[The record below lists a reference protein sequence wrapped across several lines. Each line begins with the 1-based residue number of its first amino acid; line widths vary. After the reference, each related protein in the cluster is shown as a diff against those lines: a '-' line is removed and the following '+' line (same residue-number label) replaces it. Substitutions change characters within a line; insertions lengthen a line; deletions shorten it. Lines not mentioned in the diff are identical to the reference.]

1 MAPPAAGLVV
11 YAVDPRRL
19 SRFYA
24 TVTGLVVTE
33 TAPGHVV
40 LESPTFQLVL
50 VQMPAE
56 AAATIDLSA
65 PPARREETPLKPV
78 FTVASL
84 ETARLA
90 AAELGGTL
98 DPAGTE
104 WQFRHWRVCDGHDP
118 EGNVFQLRE
127 RTASSRERSATPAG
141 VRPFTDD
148 EFPPFREAQVRA
160 FSAALG
166 AAESRPAAEF
176 VRTAHE
182 LFDRLMPDGLATA
195 GMRVLHVLDDDGRDA
210 GVLWVGPHRQR
221 ADALYVNDVE
231 IDTEHRGRGLGR
243 AAMLTAEQIARD
255 GGYAAIGLNVFGY
268 NEVAR
273 SLYDSLGYQV
283 ASTQMTKG
291 LGPPG

>member
-65 PPARREETPLKPV
+65 PPA
-78 FTVASL
+78 
-84 ETARLA
+84 
-90 AAELGGTL
+90 
-98 DPAGTE
+98 
-104 WQFRHWRVCDGHDP
+104 
-118 EGNVFQLRE
+118 
-127 RTASSRERSATPAG
+127 G

-160 FSAALG
+160 FSAALA

-283 ASTQMTKG
+283 ASTQMTKE
-291 LGPPG
+291 LRPPG